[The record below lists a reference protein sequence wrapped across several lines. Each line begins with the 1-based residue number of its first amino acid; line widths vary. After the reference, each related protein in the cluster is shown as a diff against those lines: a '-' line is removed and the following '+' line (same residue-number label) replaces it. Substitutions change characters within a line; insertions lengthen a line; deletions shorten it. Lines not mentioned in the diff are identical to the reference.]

1 MKSFKLI
8 ALAAALA
15 AAHAHAFDW
24 PAAGGT
30 ATIPAGTT
38 VTVTGNDVTTAA
50 ACGAIVIEAG
60 ATLKFSNIT
69 ANATFAGSIS
79 GSGTFS
85 AENASDKT
93 YRLTFTGDLSAF
105 TGNFDFKYVY
115 STFNTALSG
124 SAPIKIVAANI
135 ASTYP
140 YFTGGHTYNNPLDVS
155 VGANYGLQV
164 TSNSVIAGAVTCRG
178 GRLHGGASG
187 SNVGGRFTGVF
198 KASST
203 IYPVGGISFEGGIL
217 PNGSAG
223 TGSLYADNGT
233 MHIKSQVGAISQV
246 RPINANGKVIFW
258 GENLLADSVTVAM
271 GQTYGSTHRS
281 GTYDLNGY
289 SQRAKTLS
297 LIDEANMIPETTIIT
312 SANPATLTL
321 VNQAAT
327 VNYKGQL
334 KGAASLDFSSSSSK
348 TLTLNGTANNTT
360 GSLTV
365 RTGTLALGA
374 SAKFLNLSSFVV
386 TNTGTLSDSTENVNP
401 NVELNIFGSGVVNV
415 AAGTTLQVFHAKLDG
430 DYIPSGDYVQGS
442 TVFGN
447 HLAGG
452 GTLRVLNDAPVVAGD
467 TYVWTGA
474 AGDGLLTTDGNW
486 EGGSAPDLT
495 AGTAKLFFSAG
506 TASATV
512 SGMAHVYG
520 ITFCTNAAFTLTGAD
535 ANAKVVVGE
544 GGFLFTNTAA
554 ASVTHVLNV
563 PVEMGTLPQTWRVA
577 STNTLLSLKAP
588 LTGRQAFTPLTID
601 CRGRVYFWADNSDLL
616 TPLVL
621 TNVTTVTQPYIYNMK
636 GLGAKSRFTTV
647 WGGQPRFITDAP
659 QGGSLTN
666 ETPLRLHSNL
676 TNQEGAYINSA
687 NKAHLYLTG
696 PVVFNGS
703 GFSQSEIYFKGNVH
717 FVGGITNETN
727 HGLCFRMAGGN
738 NWIEGKPMRLTKT
751 FQQDYPSVLNIAV
764 TNNYWEL
771 LYPMKATIRCHC
783 DYALAVGRPVYFGA
797 VNSVFYST
805 PMAAIDLNGYNQS
818 VSRIYPSW
826 TGYETVGGHNWASTY
841 GLVTSATPATLEITG
856 TETTIFPVKFEGAAG
871 LHMNGTG
878 SFTITNKLS
887 NTTGELKVSKGTV
900 RFARDAGWTAVTN
913 IVLAGGTLAVGEGA
927 GAKAFGSAQDMSD
940 ALLTVVSTNAPT
952 LSIAEN
958 ERPTVNMLMVV
969 EENGKEVWK
978 NPGVY
983 GGPEASLSEYNTLN
997 WISGAGTLRVRRSIS
1012 GGTMLIIR

>member
-1 MKSFKLI
+1 MKLTKITMI
-8 ALAAALA
+8 AVAAMFA
-15 AAHAHAFDW
+15 AEVNAFDW

-30 ATIPAGTT
+30 ATIPAGET

-50 ACGAIVIEAG
+50 ACGAIVIESG

-93 YRLTFTGDLSAF
+93 YRLTFTGNLSAF
-105 TGNFDFKYVY
+105 TGNFVFKYVY
-115 STFNTALSG
+115 STFNTAQSG
-124 SAPIKIVAANI
+124 SASIKIDTANI

-140 YFTGGHTYNNPLDVS
+140 YFTGGHTYNNPLDFS

-164 TSNSVIAGAVTCRG
+164 NSNSVIAGAVTCRG

-187 SNVGGRFTGVF
+187 NNVGGRFTGVF
-198 KASST
+198 KASGT

-246 RPINANGKVIFW
+246 RPINTNGKVIFW
-258 GENLLADSVTVAM
+258 GENLLDDSVTFAM
-271 GQTYGSTHRS
+271 GQTYGSSHRS

-321 VNQAAT
+321 VNQSAT

-334 KGAASLDFSSSSSK
+334 KGAVSLDLSSSSAK

-374 SAKFLNLSSFVV
+374 SAKFPNLSSFVV
-386 TNTGTLSDSTENVNP
+386 TNTGTLSVSTESVNP
-401 NVELNIFGSGVVNV
+401 DVELSLFGSGKINIP
-415 AAGTTLQVFHAKLDG
+415 AGVTLQVCRARLNG
-430 DYIPSGDYVQGS
+430 EYVPANDYVQGS
-442 TVFGN
+442 SVLGN
-447 HLAGG
+447 SLTGG
-452 GTLRVLNDAPVVAGD
+452 GTLRVLNGAPVVAGD

-486 EGGSAPDLT
+486 EGGAAPDLT

-512 SGMAHVYG
+512 SGTAHVYG
-520 ITFCTNAAFTLTGAD
+520 ITFCTNAAFTLTAAD

-544 GGFLFTNTAA
+544 GGFFFTNTAA
-554 ASVTHVLNV
+554 ASVTHVLDV
-563 PVEMGTLPQTWRVA
+563 PVELGTLPQTWCVA
-577 STNTLLSLKAP
+577 TNTQLSLTAP
-588 LTGRQAFTPLTID
+588 LIGRQALNPLTIA
-601 CRGRVYFWADNSDLL
+601 CRGRVHFRADNSELL

-621 TNVTTVTQPYIYNMK
+621 TNVTTATQPYVYNMK

-703 GFSQSEIYFKGNVH
+703 GFSQSEIYFKGYVH
-717 FVGGITNETN
+717 FAGGITNETN

-738 NWIEGKPMRLTKT
+738 NWIEGKPMRLTKQ
-751 FQQDYPSVLNIAV
+751 FEQDYPSVLNIAV
-764 TNNYWEL
+764 SNNDWERL
-771 LYPMKATIRCHC
+771 HPMKATIRCHC
-783 DYALAVGRPVYFGA
+783 DYALAVGRPIYFGT
-797 VNSVFYST
+797 VNSVFYAT

-818 VSRIYPSW
+818 VSRIFPAW
-826 TGYETVGGHNWASTY
+826 TGYETDGGHNWAATY
-841 GLVTSATPATLEITG
+841 GLVKSETPASLEITG

-878 SFTITNKLS
+878 SFTITNKFS
-887 NTTGELKVSKGTV
+887 TTTGELKVSKGTV
-900 RFARDAGWTAVTN
+900 RFAKDAGWTAVTN
-913 IVLAGGTLAVGEGA
+913 IVLAGGTLAVDEGA

-940 ALLTVVSTNAPT
+940 ALLTVVSTNSPT
-952 LSIAEN
+952 LSIAAG
-958 ERPTVNMLMVV
+958 ERPSVNMLAVV
-969 EENGKEVWK
+969 EDDGKVTWK

-983 GGPEASLSEYNTLN
+983 GGSAAGLSADNTLS
-997 WISGAGTLRVRRSIS
+997 WISGSGTLRVRHGIS
-1012 GGTMLIIR
+1012 GGTMLILR

>member
-1 MKSFKLI
+1 MKRILMLGLL
-8 ALAAALA
+8 ALAVVRAN
-15 AAHAHAFDW
+15 AFDW

-30 ATIPAGTT
+30 ATIPAGET

-50 ACGAIVIEAG
+50 ACGAIVIESG

-115 STFNTALSG
+115 TTFNTALSG
-124 SAPIKIVAANI
+124 SAPIKIVSANI

-164 TSNSVIAGAVTCRG
+164 NSNSVIAGAVTCRG

-187 SNVGGRFTGVF
+187 NNVGGRFTGVF

-233 MHIKSQVGAISQV
+233 MHIKSQVGAISQI

-258 GENLLADSVTVAM
+258 GANLLDDSVTVAM

-321 VNQAAT
+321 VNQSAT

-334 KGAASLDFSSSSSK
+334 KGAVSLDLSSSSAK

-365 RTGTLALGA
+365 RSGTLALGA
-374 SAKFLNLSSFVV
+374 SAKFLNLSSLVV
-386 TNTGTLSDSTENVNP
+386 TNTGTLSVSTENVNP

-415 AAGTTLQVFHAKLDG
+415 AAGTTLQVLHAKLDG
-430 DYIPSGDYVQGS
+430 DYIPPGEYVQGS
-442 TVFGN
+442 EVFGN

-512 SGMAHVYG
+512 SGTAHVYG

-535 ANAKVVVGE
+535 ANAKVVLGE

-554 ASVTHVLNV
+554 ASVTHVLDV

-577 STNTLLSLKAP
+577 STSTQLSLTAP
-588 LTGRQAFTPLTID
+588 LTGRASRQPLTIQ
-601 CRGRVYFWADNSDLL
+601 CFGRVEFRADNSGLL
-616 TPLVL
+616 TDLVL
-621 TNVTTVTQPYIYNMK
+621 TNVTTATQPYIYNMK
-636 GLGAKSRFTTV
+636 GLGAKSRFTTI

-666 ETPLRLHSNL
+666 ETPLRLHSGL
-676 TNQEGAYINSA
+676 TNTEGAYINSS
-687 NKAHLYLTG
+687 NKAYLYLTG

-703 GFSQSEIYFKGNVH
+703 GLSQSEIYFKGNVH
-717 FVGGITNETN
+717 FAGGITNETN

-738 NWIEGKPMRLTKT
+738 NWIEGKPMRFTKQ
-751 FQQDYPSVLNIAV
+751 FEQDYGSLLNIAV
-764 TNNYWEL
+764 SNNDWERL
-771 LYPMKATIRCHC
+771 HPMKATIRCHC
-783 DYALAVGRPVYFGA
+783 DYALAVGRPILFGV
-797 VNSVFYST
+797 VNSVFYYT
-805 PMAAIDLNGYNQS
+805 PMATIDLNGYNQS
-818 VSRIYPSW
+818 VSRIFPAW
-826 TGYETVGGHNWASTY
+826 TGYETEGGHNWAATY
-841 GLVTSATPATLEITG
+841 GLVTSVTPATLEITG
-856 TETTIFPVKFEGAAG
+856 TETTVFPVKFEGAAG

-913 IVLAGGTLAVGEGA
+913 IVLAGGTLAVDAGA
-927 GAKAFGSAQDMSD
+927 GATAFGPQQGKSD

-952 LSIAEN
+952 LSIAADEQA
-958 ERPTVNMLMVV
+958 TVSMLSIV
-969 EENGKEVWK
+969 EADGRIHEK

-983 GGPEASLSEYNTLN
+983 GGPAAGLSANNTLS
-997 WISGAGTLRVRRSIS
+997 WISGSGKLFVRRSALN
-1012 GGTMLIIR
+1012 GTMLIVR

>member
-1 MKSFKLI
+1 MKLTRL
-8 ALAAALA
+8 AMLAAAAMLA
-15 AAHAHAFDW
+15 PAANAFDW

-30 ATIPAGTT
+30 ATIPAGET

-50 ACGAIVIEAG
+50 ACGAIVIESG

-124 SAPIKIVAANI
+124 SAPIKIVSANI

-164 TSNSVIAGAVTCRG
+164 NSNSVIAGAVTCRG

-187 SNVGGRFTGVF
+187 NNVGGRFTGVF

-233 MHIKSQVGAISQV
+233 MHIKSQVGAISQI

-258 GENLLADSVTVAM
+258 GANLLDDSVTAAM

-321 VNQAAT
+321 VNQSAT

-374 SAKFLNLSSFVV
+374 SAKFLNLSGLVV
-386 TNTGTLSDSTENVNP
+386 TNTGTLSVSTENVNP

-430 DYIPSGDYVQGS
+430 VYIPSGDYVQGS
-442 TVFGN
+442 EVFGN

-512 SGMAHVYG
+512 SGTAHVYG

-554 ASVTHVLNV
+554 ASVTHVLDV
-563 PVEMGTLPQTWRVA
+563 PVEMGTLPQTWCVA
-577 STNTLLSLKAP
+577 TNTQLSLTAP
-588 LTGRQAFTPLTID
+588 LIGRQALNPLTIN
-601 CRGRVYFWADNSDLL
+601 CRGRVHFRADNSDLL

-621 TNVTTVTQPYIYNMK
+621 TNVTTATQPYVYNMK

-647 WGGQPRFITDAP
+647 WGGNPRFITGSP
-659 QGGSLTN
+659 SGGSLTN
-666 ETPLRLHSNL
+666 ETPLRLRSNL
-676 TNQEGAYINSA
+676 TNQDGAFINSA
-687 NKAHLYLTG
+687 NTASLYLVG
-696 PVVFNGS
+696 PVSFIGPNG
-703 GFSQSEIYFKGNVH
+703 QSEIYFRGNVH
-717 FVGGITNETN
+717 FTGGITNEN
-727 HGLCFRMAGGN
+727 NYSLCFRMAGGN
-738 NWIEGKPMRLTKT
+738 NWIEGKPIRLTKQ
-751 FQQDYPSVLNIAV
+751 FEQDYGSLLNIAV
-764 TNNYWEL
+764 TNNYWERL
-771 LYPMKATIRCHC
+771 HPMKATICCHC
-783 DYALAVGRPVYFGA
+783 DYALAVGRPIYFGN
-797 VNSVFYST
+797 VNSAFYAT

-826 TGYETVGGHNWASTY
+826 TGYETVGGLNWASAY
-841 GLVTSATPATLEITG
+841 GLVKSATPASLEITG

-878 SFTITNKLS
+878 SFTFTNKLS
-887 NTTGELKVSKGTV
+887 TTTGELKVSKGTV

-913 IVLAGGTLAVGEGA
+913 IVLAGGMLAVDAGA
-927 GAKAFGSAQDMSD
+927 GAKAFGSAQDKSD
-940 ALLTVVSTNAPT
+940 AIMTVVSTNSPT
-952 LSIAEN
+952 LYIAAGEQA
-958 ERPTVNMLMVV
+958 TVNMLSIV
-969 EENGKEVWK
+969 EEGGRIHEK
-978 NPGVY
+978 NPGIY
-983 GGPEASLSEYNTLN
+983 GGPAAGLSANQTLS
-997 WISGAGTLRVRRSIS
+997 WISGSGTLFVRRSALN
-1012 GGTMLIIR
+1012 GTMLIVR

>member
-1 MKSFKLI
+1 MKSVKLI

-30 ATIPAGTT
+30 ATIPAGET

-50 ACGAIVIEAG
+50 ACGAIVIESG

-85 AENASDKT
+85 AENAST
-93 YRLTFTGDLSAF
+93 AAYRMTFTGDLSAF

-124 SAPIKIVAANI
+124 SAPIKIVTANI

-140 YFTGGHTYNNPLDVS
+140 YFTGGHTYNNSLDLS

-164 TSNSVIAGAVTCRG
+164 NANSVIAGAVTWRG
-178 GRLHGGASG
+178 GRLHGG
-187 SNVGGRFTGVF
+187 RYTGVV
-198 KASST
+198 KVSGT
-203 IYPVGGISFEGGIL
+203 VYPVGGVSFEGGIL

-223 TGSLYADNGT
+223 TGTLYVDNGT
-233 MHIKSQVGAISQV
+233 MNLKSSVGAVSEI
-246 RPINANGKVIFW
+246 RAINESGKVVFH
-258 GENLLADSVTVAM
+258 GENLVADSVPFVIGTTWGTA
-271 GQTYGSTHRS
+271 HRS
-281 GTYDLNGY
+281 GTFDLNGY
-289 SQRAKTLS
+289 SQRASRLS
-297 LIDEANMIPETTIIT
+297 LVSSGNMVASTTIIT

-321 VNQAAT
+321 LNQSADI
-327 VNYKGQL
+327 NYNGQI
-334 KGAASLDFSSSSSK
+334 KGAASLDMSSSSAK
-348 TLTLNGTANNTT
+348 TITLSGTANNTT

-365 RTGTLALGA
+365 RSGTIALGA
-374 SAKFLNLSSFVV
+374 PAKFLNLSSFVV
-386 TNTGTLSDSTENVNP
+386 TNTGTLFVSTENVNP

-512 SGMAHVYG
+512 SGTAHVYG
-520 ITFCTNAAFTLTGAD
+520 ITFCTNAAFTLTGSD
-535 ANAKVVVGE
+535 ANAKVVLGE

-554 ASVTHVLNV
+554 ASVTHVLDV
-563 PVEMGTLPQTWRVA
+563 PVEMGTLPQTWCVA
-577 STNTLLSLKAP
+577 ANTQLSLTAP
-588 LTGRQAFTPLTID
+588 LTGRQALNPLTID
-601 CRGRVYFWADNSDLL
+601 CRGRVYFRADNSGLL
-616 TPLVL
+616 SPLVL
-621 TNVTTVTQPYIYNMK
+621 TNVTTATQPYVYNMK

-647 WGGQPRFITDAP
+647 WGGLPRFVTDSPA
-659 QGGSLTN
+659 GGSLTN
-666 ETPLRLHSNL
+666 ETPLRLRSNL
-676 TNQEGAYINSA
+676 TNQEGAYINSS
-687 NKAHLYLTG
+687 NKAYLYLTG
-696 PVVFNGS
+696 LVSFIGPG
-703 GFSQSEIYFKGNVH
+703 GQSEIYFKGNVH
-717 FVGGITNETN
+717 FAGGITNETN

-764 TNNYWEL
+764 TNNYWEQ

-818 VSRIYPSW
+818 VSRIYPAW
-826 TGYETVGGHNWASTY
+826 TGYETVGGHNWAATY

-856 TETTIFPVKFEGAAG
+856 TENTIFPVKFEGAAG

-913 IVLAGGTLAVGEGA
+913 IVLAGGTLAIDAGA
-927 GAKAFGSAQDMSD
+927 GAKAFGSAQDTSD
-940 ALLTVVSTNAPT
+940 ALLTVVSTNSPT
-952 LSIAEN
+952 LSIAAGEQA
-958 ERPTVNMLMVV
+958 TVNMLSVV
-969 EENGKEVWK
+969 EEGGKVTWK

-983 GGPEASLSEYNTLN
+983 GGSEAGLPANQTLN
-997 WISGAGTLRVRRSIS
+997 WISGSGTLRVRRSIS

>member
-1 MKSFKLI
+1 M
-8 ALAAALA
+8 
-15 AAHAHAFDW
+15 
-24 PAAGGT
+24 
-30 ATIPAGTT
+30 
-38 VTVTGNDVTTAA
+38 NQ
-50 ACGAIVIEAG
+50 
-60 ATLKFSNIT
+60 
-69 ANATFAGSIS
+69 
-79 GSGTFS
+79 S
-85 AENASDKT
+85 ADIN
-93 YRLTFTGDLSAF
+93 
-105 TGNFDFKYVY
+105 
-115 STFNTALSG
+115 
-124 SAPIKIVAANI
+124 
-135 ASTYP
+135 
-140 YFTGGHTYNNPLDVS
+140 YN
-155 VGANYGLQV
+155 
-164 TSNSVIAGAVTCRG
+164 
-178 GRLHGGASG
+178 
-187 SNVGGRFTGVF
+187 
-198 KASST
+198 
-203 IYPVGGISFEGGIL
+203 
-217 PNGSAG
+217 
-223 TGSLYADNGT
+223 
-233 MHIKSQVGAISQV
+233 
-246 RPINANGKVIFW
+246 
-258 GENLLADSVTVAM
+258 
-271 GQTYGSTHRS
+271 GQ
-281 GTYDLNGY
+281 
-289 SQRAKTLS
+289 
-297 LIDEANMIPETTIIT
+297 I
-312 SANPATLTL
+312 
-321 VNQAAT
+321 
-327 VNYKGQL
+327 
-334 KGAASLDFSSSSSK
+334 KGAASLDMSSSSGK
-348 TLTLNGTANNTT
+348 TITLSGTANNTT

-374 SAKFLNLSSFVV
+374 SAKFLNLSSLVV
-386 TNTGTLSDSTENVNP
+386 TNTGTLSVSTESVNP

-512 SGMAHVYG
+512 SGTAHVYG
-520 ITFCTNAAFTLTGAD
+520 ITFCTNAAFTLTGSD
-535 ANAKVVVGE
+535 ANAKVVLGE

-554 ASVTHVLNV
+554 ASVTHVLDV
-563 PVEMGTLPQTWRVA
+563 PVEMGTLPQTWCVA
-577 STNTLLSLKAP
+577 ANTQLSLTAP
-588 LTGRQAFTPLTID
+588 LTGRQALNPLTID
-601 CRGRVYFWADNSDLL
+601 CRGRVYFRADNSDLL

-621 TNVTTVTQPYIYNMK
+621 TNVTTATQPYVYNMK

-647 WGGQPRFITDAP
+647 WGGLPRFVTDSPA
-659 QGGSLTN
+659 GGSLTN
-666 ETPLRLHSNL
+666 ETPLRLRSNL
-676 TNQEGAYINSA
+676 TNQEGAYINSS
-687 NKAHLYLTG
+687 NKAYLYLTG
-696 PVVFNGS
+696 LVSFIGPG
-703 GFSQSEIYFKGNVH
+703 GQSEIYFKGNVH

-764 TNNYWEL
+764 TNNYWEQ

-783 DYALAVGRPVYFGA
+783 DYALAVGRPIYFGA

-818 VSRIYPSW
+818 VSRIYPAW
-826 TGYETVGGHNWASTY
+826 TGYETVGGHNWAATY

-913 IVLAGGTLAVGEGA
+913 VVLAGGTLAVDAGA
-927 GAKAFGSAQDMSD
+927 GAKAFGSAQDTSD
-940 ALLTVVSTNAPT
+940 ALLTVVSTNSPT
-952 LSIAEN
+952 LSIAAG
-958 ERPTVNMLMVV
+958 ERPCVNMLAVV
-969 EENGKEVWK
+969 EEGGKVTWK

-983 GGPEASLSEYNTLN
+983 GGPEASLPEYNTLN
-997 WISGAGTLRVRRSIS
+997 WISGSGTLRVRHGIS

>member
-1 MKSFKLI
+1 MKLTRI
-8 ALAAALA
+8 AMIAAAAMFA
-15 AAHAHAFDW
+15 ADVNAFDW

-30 ATIPAGTT
+30 ATIPAGET

-164 TSNSVIAGAVTCRG
+164 TSNSVIAGAVTWRG
-178 GRLHGGASG
+178 GRLHGGRVTGSFALAGTCYAVSG
-187 SNVGGRFTGVF
+187 
-198 KASST
+198 A
-203 IYPVGGISFEGGIL
+203 SFEGGIVKS
-217 PNGSAG
+217 GSANAY
-223 TGSLYADNGT
+223 LEADNGT
-233 MHIKSQVGAISQV
+233 MHFKSSVGAITHV
-246 RPINANGKVIFW
+246 CVINASGKAIFY
-258 GENLLADSVTVAM
+258 GENLLAESITLAI
-271 GQTYGSTHRS
+271 GKTWGSSHRA

-297 LIDEANMIPETTIIT
+297 LVDSGNMVANTTIIT
-312 SANPATLTL
+312 SESSATLTL
-321 VNQAAT
+321 LNQSADI
-327 VNYKGQL
+327 NYNGQI
-334 KGAASLDFSSSSSK
+334 KGAASLDMSSSSGK
-348 TLTLNGTANNTT
+348 TITLSGTANNTT

-386 TNTGTLSDSTENVNP
+386 TNTGTLSVSTENVNP

-415 AAGTTLQVFHAKLDG
+415 AAGTTLQVSHAKLDG
-430 DYIPSGDYVQGS
+430 VYIPSGDYMQGS
-442 TVFGN
+442 EVFGN

-512 SGMAHVYG
+512 SGTAHVYG
-520 ITFCTNAAFTLTGAD
+520 ITFCTNAAFTLTGSD
-535 ANAKVVVGE
+535 ANAKVVLGE

-554 ASVTHVLNV
+554 ASVTHVLDV
-563 PVEMGTLPQTWRVA
+563 PVEMGTLPQTWCVA
-577 STNTLLSLKAP
+577 ANTQLSLTAP
-588 LTGRQAFTPLTID
+588 LTGRQALNPLTID
-601 CRGRVYFWADNSDLL
+601 CRGRVHFRADNSDLL

-647 WGGQPRFITDAP
+647 WGGLPRFVTDSPA
-659 QGGSLTN
+659 GGSLTN
-666 ETPLRLHSNL
+666 ETPLRLRSNL
-676 TNQEGAYINSA
+676 TNQEGAYINSS
-687 NKAHLYLTG
+687 NKAYLYLTG
-696 PVVFNGS
+696 LVSFIGPG
-703 GFSQSEIYFKGNVH
+703 GQSEIYFKGNVH

-818 VSRIYPSW
+818 VSRIYPAW
-826 TGYETVGGHNWASTY
+826 TGYETVGGHNWAATY

-856 TETTIFPVKFEGAAG
+856 TETTVFPVKFEGAAG

-887 NTTGELKVSKGTV
+887 NTTGELKVSKGTL

-913 IVLAGGTLAVGEGA
+913 IVLAGGTLAVDAGA
-927 GAKAFGSAQDMSD
+927 GAKAFGSAQNKSD
-940 ALLTVVSTNAPT
+940 ALLTVVSANSPT
-952 LSIAEN
+952 LSIAAGEQA
-958 ERPTVNMLMVV
+958 TVNMLAIVD
-969 EENGKEVWK
+969 EDGKIHEK
-978 NPGVY
+978 NPGIY
-983 GGPEASLSEYNTLN
+983 GGPAAGLSANQTLS
-997 WISGAGTLRVRRSIS
+997 WISGSGTLFVRRSALN
-1012 GGTMLIIR
+1012 GTMLIVR